1 MAEITLVAEAGRTV
15 GSRPSARLR
24 AAGRVPGVVYGHGA
38 EPIAVSVDARELR
51 HALSGGA
58 GLNQLLS
65 LNVGGEAHLALA
77 RELQRHPVRH
87 TVTHVDFQVVNRDEV
102 ITAEVPITLVGEA
115 KAVESDRG
123 VVGQVLMALSVHA
136 RPGDIPAAIEV
147 DVTGLAVG
155 DTVRVEDLDLPKGVS
170 TDVDASEAVVVAA
183 PGEMGVVPEAG
194 EAGAEAAQ
202 GEGTA
207 RDAPARQDSG
217 GVARSEGA

>member
-136 RPGDIPAAIEV
+136 RPGDIPAGIEV

-170 TDVDASEAVVVAA
+170 TDVDGSEAVVVAT
-183 PGEMGVVPEAG
+183 PGQMGVVPEAG

-202 GEGTA
+202 GEGAA
-207 RDAPARQDSG
+207 REAPARQDSG
-217 GVARSEGA
+217 GVASSEGA

>member
-51 HALSGGA
+51 HALSGEA

-102 ITAEVPITLVGEA
+102 ITAEVPITVVGEA
-115 KAVESDRG
+115 KAVEVERG
-123 VVGQVLMALSVHA
+123 MIGQVLMALSVHA
-136 RPGDIPAAIEV
+136 RPGDIPAGIEV

-170 TDVDASEAVVVAA
+170 TDVDGSEAVVVAT
-183 PGEMGVVPEAG
+183 PGDMGVVPEAG

-202 GEGTA
+202 GEGE
-207 RDAPARQDSG
+207 APARQDSG
-217 GVARSEGA
+217 RATSSEGA